1 MALAQREPYASK
13 ESGSGSTYYQYPL
26 NLGQNVRGTGQH
38 WIEFKA
44 FDFKKKDQLNWAC
57 ALYNPGGALSTSFKA
72 SWEGDKVGMIGG
84 MADKALSLMKRGGTQ
99 VGPPGQSG
107 AGNKPLDGARL
118 LELVKAQTGATGSE
132 AATVGLIKTAGRV
145 GMMVEG
151 TKTVMERDQG
161 AVINPYIVAAYK
173 GPENL
178 RSHDFSF
185 KMMPENSSESHNC
198 MHIARLF
205 KAAMLPSHDGGDSL
219 SAPSMLFGYP
229 DQFTIDFAING
240 STLKKQNSLFRIG
253 KSVLTAVDLNFD
265 TESLPLFF
273 EGTQNPVTIDM
284 NLSFMEVE
292 IMYREKVINE
302 GF

>member
-1 MALAQREPYASK
+1 MALAQSEPYASK

-26 NLGQNVRGTGQH
+26 NLGQKLNPGGQH

-44 FDFKKKDQLNWAC
+44 FDFKKKGQLNWAC
-57 ALYNPGGALSTSFKA
+57 ALYIPGGALSTSFKA
-72 SWEGDKVGMIGG
+72 SWEGAKLGMIGG
-84 MADKALSLMKRGGTQ
+84 MADKALSLMKRGGDQ

-107 AGNKPLDGARL
+107 GGNKPLDGQKL
-118 LELVKAQTGATGSE
+118 LDLVKAQTGATGSE
-132 AATVGLIKTAGRV
+132 AATVGLIKGAGRV
-145 GMMVEG
+145 GMLVEG

-173 GPENL
+173 GPEDL

-205 KAAMLPSHDGGDSL
+205 RAAMLPSHDGGDTK

-229 DQFTIDFAING
+229 DEFTIDFAING
-240 STLKKQNSLFRIG
+240 DTLKKQNSLFKIG

-284 NLSFMEVE
+284 KLSFMEVE
-292 IMYREKVINE
+292 VMYREKVMKQ
-302 GF
+302 GY